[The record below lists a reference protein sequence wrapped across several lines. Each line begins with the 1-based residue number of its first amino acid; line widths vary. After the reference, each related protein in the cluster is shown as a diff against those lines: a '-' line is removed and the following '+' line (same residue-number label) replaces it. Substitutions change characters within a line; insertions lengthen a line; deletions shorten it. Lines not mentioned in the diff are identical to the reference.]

1 MTCSIRMKEVKHRI
15 MLFQMLFG
23 DGFIIVV
30 ERLDVHLFIWKQ
42 KGRCVVTYEQLYIQ
56 SFHHNNE
63 LMPEQHL
70 KEHNPMFDLL
80 HSNTTRHNPPD
91 A

>member
-1 MTCSIRMKEVKHRI
+1 MFVR
-15 MLFQMLFG
+15 MLFG
-23 DGFIIVV
+23 DEFISLV

-42 KGRCVVTYEQLYIQ
+42 EDWCVDLLPYEQMYIQ
-56 SFHHNNE
+56 SLHHTIE
-63 LMPEQHL
+63 LIPEQHPN
-70 KEHNPMFDLL
+70 KHNPMFDLL